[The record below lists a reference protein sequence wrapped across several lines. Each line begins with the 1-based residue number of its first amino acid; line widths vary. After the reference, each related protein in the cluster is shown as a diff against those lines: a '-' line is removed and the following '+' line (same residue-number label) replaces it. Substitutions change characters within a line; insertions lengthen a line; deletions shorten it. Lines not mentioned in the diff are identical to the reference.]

1 MTLSTSDVAVCWSSD
16 SVRSSVRWRN
26 SLSSR
31 AFSIAMTAWSAKFCT
46 SATCFSEKG
55 RTSWRYHN
63 HANQLISPD
72 HRHSYHAPRTAKFAQ
87 LRACT
92 SWRCSIVRLVLHIG
106 DLTCPLRRHRPSQ
119 ESGTSGI
126 DDRMALPLFSERKW
140 RTMQR
145 DGTKTIAFPKVE
157 RAEFRLTDARGIL
170 QHGLEDWL

>member
-1 MTLSTSDVAVCWSSD
+1 MAQLVQQARILDSNDCLVREVLHQRDLLFGKGAHFLAVD
-16 SVRSSVRWRN
+16 
-26 SLSSR
+26 
-31 AFSIAMTAWSAKFCT
+31 
-46 SATCFSEKG
+46 
-55 RTSWRYHN
+55 HN

-72 HRHSYHAPRTAKFAQ
+72 HRHSYHAPRTAKFGQ

-106 DLTCPLRRHRPSQ
+106 DLTCPLHRHRPSQ
-119 ESGTSGI
+119 ESGASGI
-126 DDRMALPLFSERKW
+126 DDRMAPPLFSERKW
-140 RTMQR
+140 GTMQR